1 MTPCS
6 DVRYL
11 EIGLSAAAFL
21 NVIDHGGPLRL
32 VPKGK
37 FSLSEKKK
45 SVEAAPSFSL
55 TASLI
60 VFGQSVVD
68 LWKKKRKEKKEKKVV
83 TMLMFRHGTI
93 VRTFNRVIN
102 HWPLLPPS

>member
-1 MTPCS
+1 MNRSS

-37 FSLSEKKK
+37 FSLSEKK
-45 SVEAAPSFSL
+45 S
-55 TASLI
+55 
-60 VFGQSVVD
+60 QS
-68 LWKKKRKEKKEKKVV
+68 R
-83 TMLMFRHGTI
+83 
-93 VRTFNRVIN
+93 
-102 HWPLLPPS
+102 LLLLFL

>member
-1 MTPCS
+1 MNRSS

-37 FSLSEKKK
+37 FSFSEKKV
-45 SVEAAPSFSL
+45 SRGCSFFFSDSL
-55 TASLI
+55 SDCFWSASSRLC
-60 VFGQSVVD
+60 G
-68 LWKKKRKEKKEKKVV
+68 KRKEKRIGKKVV
-83 TMLMFRHGTI
+83 TMLMYRHGTI

-102 HWPLLPPS
+102 HWPLLPPSP

>member
-1 MTPCS
+1 MVIINRIKIQLWLFLKSFGPIVNPCS

-37 FSLSEKKK
+37 FSLSEKK
-45 SVEAAPSFSL
+45 S
-55 TASLI
+55 
-60 VFGQSVVD
+60 
-68 LWKKKRKEKKEKKVV
+68 R
-83 TMLMFRHGTI
+83 
-93 VRTFNRVIN
+93 
-102 HWPLLPPS
+102 LLLLFL

>member
-1 MTPCS
+1 MVNRNN

-37 FSLSEKKK
+37 FSLTEKKK
-45 SVEAAPSFSL
+45 PVEAAPSFSL

-60 VFGQSVVD
+60 VFGQSD
-68 LWKKKRKEKKEKKVV
+68 SRLCGKRKEKRIRKKK
-83 TMLMFRHGTI
+83 
-93 VRTFNRVIN
+93 
-102 HWPLLPPS
+102 W

>member
-1 MTPCS
+1 MVIINRIKIQLWLCLKSFGPIVNPCS

-37 FSLSEKKK
+37 FSLSEKK
-45 SVEAAPSFSL
+45 S
-55 TASLI
+55 
-60 VFGQSVVD
+60 
-68 LWKKKRKEKKEKKVV
+68 R
-83 TMLMFRHGTI
+83 
-93 VRTFNRVIN
+93 
-102 HWPLLPPS
+102 LLLLFL

>member
-1 MTPCS
+1 MRLFLKSFGTIVNRSS

-37 FSLSEKKK
+37 FSFSEKK
-45 SVEAAPSFSL
+45 SVEASPPFSL

-68 LWKKKRKEKKEKKVV
+68 FVEKEKKRE
-83 TMLMFRHGTI
+83 
-93 VRTFNRVIN
+93 
-102 HWPLLPPS
+102 

>member
-1 MTPCS
+1 MNTSS

-37 FSLSEKKK
+37 FSLSEKK
-45 SVEAAPSFSL
+45 VEAAPSFSL

-60 VFGQSVVD
+60 VFGLWSVLD
-68 LWKKKRKEKKEKKVV
+68 FADKEKRIRKKSGNNVNV
-83 TMLMFRHGTI
+83 QTWYYCSHI
-93 VRTFNRVIN
+93 
-102 HWPLLPPS
+102 

>member
-1 MTPCS
+1 VNRSS

-37 FSLSEKKK
+37 FSFSEKKVSRGCSLFFSSDSLSDCFW
-45 SVEAAPSFSL
+45 SVSSRL
-55 TASLI
+55 C
-60 VFGQSVVD
+60 G
-68 LWKKKRKEKKEKKVV
+68 KRKEKRIGKKSGNNVNV
-83 TMLMFRHGTI
+83 QTWYYCSHI
-93 VRTFNRVIN
+93 
-102 HWPLLPPS
+102 